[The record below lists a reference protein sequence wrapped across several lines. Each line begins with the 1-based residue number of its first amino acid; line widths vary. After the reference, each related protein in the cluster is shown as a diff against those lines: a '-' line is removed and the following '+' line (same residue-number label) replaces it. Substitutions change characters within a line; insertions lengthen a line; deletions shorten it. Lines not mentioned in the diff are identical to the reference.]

1 MNKWSLTP
9 WDMSSLEGKYGQV
22 IENGPCARVKNGICQ
37 EWVPGYGWYWCR
49 WIEDD
54 MLDPIYFRFKS
65 KEFIQSQIEKVE
77 NAFSKKLMG
86 QFELAVQIATECH
99 KGQKDKA
106 GVDYIHH
113 PLKVSEL
120 CTHEISKCV
129 AVLHDVMEDCGVTY
143 NELLD
148 NGVISE
154 IVWRVCQL
162 THEKED
168 TYKDYIEKISLDPVA
183 REVKIA
189 DLTHN
194 MDIRRIPNPTE
205 ADFKRIEKYKKAL
218 DFLKSVNY

>member
-1 MNKWSLTP
+1 MVTNAMGYVFSGGKVRTGYRKWP
-9 WDMSSLEGKYGQV
+9 VRQGE
-22 IENGPCARVKNGICQ
+22 NGICQ

-54 MLDPIYFRFKS
+54 MLDPIYFTFKS
-65 KEFIQSQIEKVE
+65 KEFIESQIGKIEK
-77 NAFSKKLMG
+77 AFGEKLTG
-86 QFELAVQIATECH
+86 QFDLAIQIATECH

-106 GVDYIHH
+106 GADYIHH

-129 AVLHDVMEDCGVTY
+129 AVLHDVMEDCEITYKVLLEKGVV
-143 NELLD
+143 E
-148 NGVISE
+148 E
-154 IVWRVCQL
+154 IVERVYLL

-194 MDIRRIPNPTE
+194 IDISRIPNPTE
-205 ADFKRIEKYKKAL
+205 ADFKRIEKYQKAL